1 MEGQQGPSCFTIKAE
16 SKQTLLGP
24 SADIP
29 AIFSFPAIRVAF
41 MDANKAAEPII
52 LQWETGKSM
61 TTPLQSCCD
70 TDIHKLAAVH
80 ILWKMTAMSTGTY
93 KFEDGLIKS
102 ATWDVDP
109 FTAIYLSLLTRYKDS
124 HVVELP
130 PKPWPKKKRSFL
142 NPSGR
147 YEQFEHE
154 KGLARHLTKLHLNDK
169 RVSGHSLKKNETNI
183 LGYKK
188 ELKIVIRAA
197 CPSKISI
204 EWKVQKKS
212 TEVHVAD
219 GSDES
224 GEEDDDA

>member
-1 MEGQQGPSCFTIKAE
+1 MAACKISHTD
-16 SKQTLLGP
+16 SH
-24 SADIP
+24 S
-29 AIFSFPAIRVAF
+29 FSFPPPRSWVMLGGA
-41 MDANKAAEPII
+41 
-52 LQWETGKSM
+52 G
-61 TTPLQSCCD
+61 
-70 TDIHKLAAVH
+70 
-80 ILWKMTAMSTGTY
+80 
-93 KFEDGLIKS
+93 DGF
-102 ATWDVDP
+102 P
-109 FTAIYLSLLTRYKDS
+109 LSLPTRHKDS